1 MSVARE
7 YKDIEARGSKQISLI
22 SDLDSEFAME
32 LPPLFEGEDS
42 PCCLHSSLPFN
53 IARGKS

>member
-53 IARGKS
+53 IA

>member
-32 LPPLFEGEDS
+32 LPLFSKERI
-42 PCCLHSSLPFN
+42 LHVVSIPHSLL
-53 IARGKS
+53 I